1 MPPPAD
7 QRSKLRVA
15 AVQMES
21 ANGMLAKNLERARSF
36 VEEAARDRAELILLP
51 EFLATGYAWT
61 TDIWNAAEP
70 AVGPTV
76 EWLCQTSSRF
86 QVWLGAS
93 FLEAEGDDFYNT
105 FVLTAP
111 DGSEAGRVRKQN
123 PALWEAFF
131 FRGQAGPHVIDTALG
146 RIGVGICYDNYLA
159 YFPRLMY
166 EQSVDLILMPH
177 SAASFSEMFPFCRDT
192 IELFQRD
199 LRELPAHHAELLGVP
214 VIMSNKCGPWHS
226 GKPGQPPASFLGS
239 SAIVDSDG
247 TVMQQL
253 RGEERVI
260 FADVTL
266 DPARKR
272 TSPPP
277 SFGRWA
283 RKTSF
288 WRNFVCWFPESAG
301 SLYYRMSPTRRDQA
315 RVVSSRSRI
324 GPGGQSNE
332 HRRRRNSTACVPEMG
347 DGWKARGE

>member
-1 MPPPAD
+1 MPSPAGP
-7 QRSKLRVA
+7 RLILRVA
-15 AVQMES
+15 TVQMES
-21 ANGMLAKNLERARSF
+21 ANGMLTGNLERAVSF
-36 VEEAARDRAELILLP
+36 VEEAARDGAELILLP

-76 EWLCQTSSRF
+76 EWLSRTSSRF

-111 DGSEAGRVRKQN
+111 DGSEAGRVRKQS

-166 EQSVDLILMPH
+166 EQCVDLILMPH

-199 LRELPAHHAELLGVP
+199 LRELPAHHAQLLGVP
-214 VIMSNKCGPWHS
+214 AIMSNKCGPWHS
-226 GKPGQPPASFLGS
+226 GKARQAPANFLGS

-247 TVMQQL
+247 TVVRQL
-253 RGEERVI
+253 REEEQVLV
-260 FADVTL
+260 ADVTL

-288 WRNFVCWFPESAG
+288 WRNIVCWFPECAG
-301 SLYYRMSPTRRDQA
+301 SLCYRMSAARRVEA
-315 RVVSSRSRI
+315 RVMSSRSRQLTT
-324 GPGGQSNE
+324 GSAT
-332 HRRRRNSTACVPEMG
+332 RNHPAVWSV
-347 DGWKARGE
+347 K